1 MRPANSHQWT
11 SLIRLAYSLAPKGNR
26 NLPQRRN
33 FEVMVLPHPSPPK
46 QQTGKCP
53 VHGIPA
59 GHIRKSQFVI
69 AASSADRPNTNAA
82 LPSAALGWR
91 FKPELLEAVDQ
102 RELLSMTTPRL
113 TGGSKCVWPLRAA
126 RTRLETDGPGS
137 VWSAGFT
144 DLPSVRSCR
153 RLTGLGG
160 ATGLVPSMPTT
171 AGIPL
176 LGIAVTWL
184 SGLEAAER
192 ALRSAAGS
200 DVLSS

>member
-1 MRPANSHQWT
+1 MGQVSDAFTSQNAYRVGCGRRNSHQWT

-33 FEVMVLPHPSPPK
+33 FERAVLPHQRPPK

-53 VHGIPA
+53 ADGIPA

-69 AASSADRPNTNAA
+69 AAGSADRPNTNAA

-91 FKPELLEAVDQ
+91 LPQPSGLGCSAAAWGKPELVGAVDQ

-126 RTRLETDGPGS
+126 RTRLDDRWARLGL
-137 VWSAGFT
+137 VR
-144 DLPSVRSCR
+144 LPS
-153 RLTGLGG
+153 
-160 ATGLVPSMPTT
+160 PTCLRF
-171 AGIPL
+171 GR
-176 LGIAVTWL
+176 V
-184 SGLEAAER
+184 AA
-192 ALRSAAGS
+192 
-200 DVLSS
+200 